1 MFTIF
6 KKLFR
11 ASTDGGV
18 VGRGGVEMGE
28 ARAREIVGGGVA
40 VAVTTVATSRSEV
53 GASGLSAD
61 VVHLSLGAIVGRF
74 SEDLTS
80 LVLREPDATMTI
92 ALPLF
97 LVAKQLSTGA
107 VKISLASLHRLAPRG
122 IFGPLPVG
130 EKRQVEI
137 PLKEVFKHL
146 RPADLARRKD
156 QRAFEVPDGEFTVF
170 GNAKN
175 PREIASAS
183 AGRLSRSEAGVL
195 RMPSPVR
202 EEESPVTT
210 LDVGDSP
217 DRTDFSLSGL
227 RLVEPSV
234 EDELISPAGDL
245 ARVVEMDAE
254 IPDLVG
260 ASSVCEVVEAGPFRL
275 LVEAKVEVEVE
286 AKVEGEVEA
295 KVEGEAEVEV
305 SPSAEDALGI
315 TPDELVRKIGEL
327 SGVRGAMISLREG
340 LAVSS
345 MLSTGMRAEV
355 LAAFIPQIFVRVE
368 QYTGEMDLGAIDQL
382 VLSTESGRCQLNRR
396 GEIFLSVFG
405 EKGDGVPVE
414 ELEKYVGIFREG
426 NLGIGI

>member
-1 MFTIF
+1 MGLMFTIF

-11 ASTDGGV
+11 SSTDAGV
-18 VGRGGVEMGE
+18 VGRGGVEMGDG
-28 ARAREIVGGGVA
+28 RASEFVGQGVA
-40 VAVTTVATSRSEV
+40 VAATSAATGRSEG

-74 SEDLTS
+74 SEDLAG
-80 LVLREPDATMTI
+80 LVLRKPDATMTI

-107 VKISLASLHRLAPRG
+107 VKISLASLHRLAPQG

-146 RPADLARRKD
+146 RPGDLARRKD

-183 AGRLSRSEAGVL
+183 VGRLPRSEGGAL
-195 RMPSPVR
+195 RMSSPVR

-227 RLVEPSV
+227 RLVEPSAA
-234 EDELISPAGDL
+234 DELISPAGDL
-245 ARVVEMDAE
+245 
-254 IPDLVG
+254 
-260 ASSVCEVVEAGPFRL
+260 S
-275 LVEAKVEVEVE
+275 
-286 AKVEGEVEA
+286 
-295 KVEGEAEVEV
+295 
-305 SPSAEDALGI
+305 
-315 TPDELVRKIGEL
+315 
-327 SGVRGAMISLREG
+327 RG
-340 LAVSS
+340 
-345 MLSTGMRAEV
+345 
-355 LAAFIPQIFVRVE
+355 
-368 QYTGEMDLGAIDQL
+368 
-382 VLSTESGRCQLNRR
+382 
-396 GEIFLSVFG
+396 
-405 EKGDGVPVE
+405 
-414 ELEKYVGIFREG
+414 
-426 NLGIGI
+426 GIGWGLDYLR